1 MGVKIVLI
9 GAGSAQFGYDTMGD
23 IFQSAILP
31 GSHIVLHDINPKAL
45 ESVFKNGQ
53 QFILEHKLPYTIS
66 ATTDRKEA
74 LKEANFCIISI
85 EAGNRF
91 ALWNQDWNIPMN
103 FGFHQVMG
111 ENGGPGGL
119 FHALRIIPPILAICG
134 DIQAI
139 CPQAVVFNYS
149 NPMTKICTTVHRKYQ
164 DLQFIG
170 LCHEI
175 ESLGQHLPLI
185 LNTSFENLHLRAGGL
200 NHFSILLEATYKDD
214 GRDAYPDI
222 RAKAPAYF
230 ENMASLREVV
240 DELKQIEAG
249 STPMSEPALR
259 KHAGKWAERGVFRVL
274 LEEYG
279 YLPITTDS
287 HIGEYIPWAQDA
299 ADHRAILDFFHFY
312 QEWLKK
318 DPDIEIKL
326 HERVVPIIE
335 GIITDSGYEEA
346 AVNLPN
352 QGYIEALPGFLAVEV
367 PAVVG
372 KKGVQGIRF
381 EKFPKSFAAL
391 LCNQVGVNDLIAE
404 AVIRG
409 SRDLALQALLAD
421 PSVDKYHAACR
432 LLDYMLILQED
443 YLGYLK

>member
-1 MGVKIVLI
+1 MGVRIVLI

-23 IFQSAILP
+23 IFQSSVLP
-31 GSHIVLHDINPKAL
+31 GSHIVLHDINSEAL
-45 ESVFKNGQ
+45 QIVFKNGQ
-53 QFILEHKLPYTIS
+53 QFIMENNLPYTIS
-66 ATTDRKEA
+66 ATTSRKEA
-74 LKEANFCIISI
+74 LKDANFCIISI
-85 EAGNRF
+85 EVGNRF
-91 ALWNQDWNIPMN
+91 TLWNQDWHIPMH

-119 FHALRIIPPILAICG
+119 FHALRIIHPILEICG

-139 CPQAVVFNYS
+139 CPQAVVINFS
-149 NPMTKICTTVHRKYQ
+149 NPMTKICTTVHRKYP
-164 DLQFIG
+164 DLQFVG

-175 ESLGQHLPLI
+175 ESLEQHLPLI
-185 LNTSFENLHLRAGGL
+185 LNTAYENLHLRAGGL

-230 ENMASLREVV
+230 ENMATLREVI
-240 DELKQIEAG
+240 DELKRIEAG

-259 KHAGKWAERGVFRVL
+259 KHAGKWAERGIFRVL

-287 HIGEYIPWAQDA
+287 HLGEYISWAQDA
-299 ADHRAILDFFHFY
+299 ADHRAVLDFFHYY

-318 DPDIEIKL
+318 DPQIEIKL
-326 HERVVPIIE
+326 HERVVPIFE
-335 GIITDSGYEEA
+335 GILTDSGYEES

-352 QGYIEALPGFLAVEV
+352 RGYIGALPEFLAVEV
-367 PAVVG
+367 PAIVG
-372 KKGVQGIRF
+372 SKGIKGISF
-381 EKFPKSFAAL
+381 KEFPKGFAAL

-421 PSVDKYHAACR
+421 PTVDKYHAACR
-432 LLDYMLILQED
+432 LLDYMLIVQED